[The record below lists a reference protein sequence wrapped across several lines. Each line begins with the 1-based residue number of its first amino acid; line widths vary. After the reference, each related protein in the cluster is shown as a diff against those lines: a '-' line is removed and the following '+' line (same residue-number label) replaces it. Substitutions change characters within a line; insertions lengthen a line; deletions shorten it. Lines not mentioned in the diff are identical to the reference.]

1 MQDSFYGANPGLQGR
16 KTAGWT
22 SLQGAA
28 IVSRVAKPKLTLAH
42 SPDSDDAFMFYA
54 LASGKVE
61 TRGYEFIHELHDIET
76 LNLRAEDGLYDLT
89 AISFHAYPYVRKHYR
104 LMTCGSSI
112 GDGYGPL
119 VVAKRSLSVRD
130 LDEVTIA
137 VAGTMTT
144 SYLALKL
151 FCPGARTKVMP
162 FDKIMDAVVRG
173 EVDAGLL
180 IHEGQLTWSDHKLT
194 RVVDLGEW
202 WSRETGLPLPLG
214 GNALKRSLDRKAT
227 SACCDVMRDTVQFAL
242 DHRNDALDYAIQY
255 SRGLDRKRADKFVG
269 MYVNDLTLDLGDR
282 GAEAVALLFRLGHEA
297 GVIEELVEPE
307 FVD

>member
-1 MQDSFYGANPGLQGR
+1 MR
-16 KTAGWT
+16 
-22 SLQGAA
+22 
-28 IVSRVAKPKLTLAH
+28 KPKVTVAH

-54 LASGKVE
+54 LAKGKVE
-61 TRGYEFIHELHDIET
+61 THGYEFVHELNDIES
-76 LNLRAEDGLYDLT
+76 LNLRAEEGIYDLT

-112 GDGYGPL
+112 GDGYGPMI
-119 VVAKRSLSVRD
+119 VAKRSLSVRD

-162 FDKIMDAVVRG
+162 FDKIMEAVKKG

-180 IHEGQLTWSDHKLT
+180 IHEGQLTWTDHQLH

-214 GNALKRSLDRKAT
+214 GNALKRSLDKKAT
-227 SACCDVMRDTVQFAL
+227 SAACDVMRDTVKYAL
-242 DHRNDALDYAIQY
+242 EHRQEALDYAISF
-255 SRGLDRKRADKFVG
+255 SRGLDRKRADKFIG
-269 MYVNDLTLDLGDR
+269 MYVNDMTLDLGER
-282 GAEAVALLFRLGHEA
+282 GQDAVALLLRLGHEA

-307 FVD
+307 FVE

>member
-1 MQDSFYGANPGLQGR
+1 MP
-16 KTAGWT
+16 K
-22 SLQGAA
+22 
-28 IVSRVAKPKLTLAH
+28 KKLTVAH

-54 LASGKVE
+54 LASGKVD
-61 TRGYEFIHELHDIET
+61 TRGYEFSHELSDIES
-76 LNLRAEDGLYDLT
+76 LNLRAEEGLYDLT

-112 GDGYGPL
+112 GDGYGPMI
-119 VVAKRSLSVRD
+119 VSKRHLSVKD

-137 VAGTMTT
+137 VAGTLTT

-151 FCPGARTKVMP
+151 FCPEARTKVMG
-162 FDKIMDAVVRG
+162 FDKIMDAVIQG
-173 EVDAGLL
+173 SVDAGLL
-180 IHEGQLTWSDHKLT
+180 IHEGQLTWRDHKLD

-214 GNALKRSLDRKAT
+214 GNALHRRLDKKAAA
-227 SACCDVMRDTVQFAL
+227 ACSDVMRDTVKYAL
-242 DHRNDALDYAIQY
+242 DHRDEALEHAMKY

-269 MYVNDLTLDLGDR
+269 MYVNEYTVDLGER
-282 GAEAVALLFRLGHEA
+282 GQEAVALLLKLGHEA
-297 GVIEELVEPE
+297 GIIEELVEPE